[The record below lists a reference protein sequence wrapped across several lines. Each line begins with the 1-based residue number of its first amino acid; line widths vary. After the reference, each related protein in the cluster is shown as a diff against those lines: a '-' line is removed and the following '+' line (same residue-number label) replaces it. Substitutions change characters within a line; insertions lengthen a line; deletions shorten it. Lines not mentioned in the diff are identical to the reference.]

1 VNVTPEGV
9 HSVVDDQDQQLS
21 RSLSRLAGVVLTEE
35 TSDAILDLVVS
46 LARSTI
52 QGADGAGVTIMRDDK
67 FTTAAHSDPI
77 VREVDAFQYE
87 FRDGPC
93 LSAMIEGNQT
103 RIESMVNETR
113 WPQFVPRARDKGI
126 LSTWSFP
133 LTIRGK
139 AIGALNL
146 YSKELEGFR
155 NSDENIAR
163 TFAVQASTVLSN
175 ALAYSTSAQLT
186 GQLREALES
195 RQLIG
200 EATGILMER
209 LSCSREAAFD
219 RLRQASNNTNVK
231 LKDVARAVFESVQ
244 RSP

>member
-1 VNVTPEGV
+1 
-9 HSVVDDQDQQLS
+9 VVDDRDQPLS
-21 RSLSRLAGVVLTEE
+21 KSLSRLAGVVLTEE
-35 TSDAILDLVVS
+35 TSDAILNLVVT

-52 QGADGAGVTIMRDDK
+52 KGADGAGVTIMRNDK

-87 FRDGPC
+87 LRDGPC
-93 LSAMIEGNQT
+93 LSAMMEGKQT
-103 RIESMVNETR
+103 RIESTVHETR
-113 WPQFVPRARDKGI
+113 WPQFAPRAKAKGI

-133 LTIRGK
+133 LTVGGE

-146 YSKELEGFR
+146 YSMELDGFR
-155 NSDENIAR
+155 NSNESIAQ
-163 TFAVQASTVLSN
+163 TFATQASTVLSN
-175 ALAYSTSAQLT
+175 ALAYSTSTQLT

-209 LSCSREAAFD
+209 LNCSRDAAFD
-219 RLRQASNNTNVK
+219 HLRRTSNNSNTK
-231 LKDVARAVFESVQ
+231 LKEVARGVVDSVP
-244 RSP
+244 RAF